1 MIAENVHRILDSIP
15 PHVTVLAAAKTRSV
29 EEVREAYQAGITHFG
44 HNYVQEASAVIPV
57 VNADLHWHMIGHLQR
72 NKAKIALTLFD
83 RIDSL
88 DSIRL
93 ADEIEKHAATLDK
106 TIRVMIE
113 VNIGEEN
120 AKTGIDPEHAKLLAA
135 HISALPHLRLMGLMT
150 MGPRFGDPEDS
161 RIYFKKTR
169 QIYDAIGTLNLPGVE
184 LKVLSMG
191 MSNDYMVAIQE
202 GATLIR
208 LGTAIFGERKT

>member
-44 HNYVQEASAVIPV
+44 HNYVQEASAMIPV
-57 VNADLHWHMIGHLQR
+57 VNAALHWHMIGHLQR